1 MPGRKV
7 ARPKVFSDAFLFHA
21 LMETAAD
28 SIYFKDR
35 DCRLV
40 RVNNGM
46 ANSLDVSD
54 PAELVGKTDIDLY
67 GEEFGRG
74 TRVDDLR
81 VMESGR
87 PIIGLLESR
96 QLGNGRTN
104 WSLASKLP
112 IRDESGRIVGLVGIT
127 RDINELRQVE
137 QALQHLATHDPLTDL
152 PNRFLMVDRMSQLL
166 ARGRRS
172 GTAFG
177 VVFMDI
183 DGFKDVNDAHGHE
196 FGDLLLRAVA
206 DRLRTSVRQS
216 DTVARVGG
224 DEFVVIVDS
233 MRAGEAETVASNIER
248 ALAAPFALQRHQIEV
263 AVSIGIS
270 LYPDNGTDADTL
282 LRAADYAMYMAKRA
296 GGNRHM
302 SCAPGSPKPGE
313 VLQRP

>member
-1 MPGRKV
+1 MPGQKV
-7 ARPKVFSDAFLFHA
+7 ARQDPFSDVSLFRA
-21 LMETAAD
+21 LMESTAD

-40 RVNNGM
+40 RVNKGM
-46 ANSLDVSD
+46 ANSLSVSD
-54 PAELVGKTDIDLY
+54 PAELVGKSDIDLY
-67 GEEFGRG
+67 GEEFGQG

-96 QLGNGRTN
+96 KLANGRTN

-112 IRDESGRIVGLVGIT
+112 IRDESGQIVGLVGIT
-127 RDINELRQVE
+127 REINELRQVE
-137 QALQHLATHDPLTDL
+137 QALQHLATHDPLTGL

-172 GTAFG
+172 GAGFA
-177 VVFMDI
+177 VIFMDI
-183 DGFKDVNDAHGHE
+183 DRFKDVNDAHGHE

-206 DRLRTSVRQS
+206 DRLSTSVRQS
-216 DTVARVGG
+216 DTVARIGG

-233 MRAGEAETVASNIER
+233 MGAGEAETVASNIQR
-248 ALAAPFALQRHQIEV
+248 TLAASFAVQRHRVHV
-263 AVSIGIS
+263 AVSIGVS
-270 LYPDNGTDADTL
+270 TYPDNGTDADAL

-296 GGNRHM
+296 GGNRHAT
-302 SCAPGSPKPGE
+302 CIPGSPKPGE

>member
-1 MPGRKV
+1 
-7 ARPKVFSDAFLFHA
+7 
-21 LMETAAD
+21 
-28 SIYFKDR
+28 
-35 DCRLV
+35 
-40 RVNNGM
+40 
-46 ANSLDVSD
+46 
-54 PAELVGKTDIDLY
+54 
-67 GEEFGRG
+67 
-74 TRVDDLR
+74 
-81 VMESGR
+81 
-87 PIIGLLESR
+87 
-96 QLGNGRTN
+96 
-104 WSLASKLP
+104 
-112 IRDESGRIVGLVGIT
+112 VGIT

-183 DGFKDVNDAHGHE
+183 DRFKDVNDAHGHE

-233 MRAGEAETVASNIER
+233 MRAGEAETVASNIQR
-248 ALAAPFALQRHQIEV
+248 ALAASFALQRHRMDV

-296 GGNRHM
+296 GGNRYM
-302 SCAPGSPKPGE
+302 ICVPGTPKPGE